1 MVVNDLTEEQYADI
15 VTKNIMTIIEEE
27 VMEYCNTFP
36 ETDPQ
41 EIVQIKLDSYIKG
54 MLSGISRS
62 KEVMKID

>member
-36 ETDPQ
+36 ETDSQ